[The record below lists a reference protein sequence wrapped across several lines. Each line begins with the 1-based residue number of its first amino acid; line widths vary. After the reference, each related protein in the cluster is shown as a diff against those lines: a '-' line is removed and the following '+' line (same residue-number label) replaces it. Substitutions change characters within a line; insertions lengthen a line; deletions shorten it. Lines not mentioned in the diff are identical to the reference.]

1 MVACRT
7 VTASDEVRILYPVP
21 TREID
26 MKEEELEKIE
36 REFWEWFDSLP
47 LERKE
52 KFWYWPDDMA
62 RFFFIWQRKK
72 SN

>member
-1 MVACRT
+1 M
-7 VTASDEVRILYPVP
+7 EN
-21 TREID
+21 D
-26 MKEEELEKIE
+26 MREEELEKLE

-62 RFFFIWQRKK
+62 RIFFIWQRKK